1 MDYSKLKNKVKSL
14 NEVLNN
20 TKEYRKEWD
29 NGLRDKIIN
38 TLEEINKEGNVN
50 AEIDIYD
57 QLYGLEAVSF
67 TLGKEESGIYEV
79 VNDEVKQP
87 LLRMNGLLMF
97 QQMFNGKISIWVN
110 YPYINGVG
118 EPKPPR
124 MLEIVRPH
132 ELKEVNILRYVE
144 MLIDDVREWEDYDDD
159 EPASH
164 HNIGFTHK
172 AASIKR

>member
-29 NGLRDKIIN
+29 NGLKDKIIN
-38 TLEEINKEGNVN
+38 TLEEINKEGGVN
-50 AEIDIYD
+50 AEIEIYD
-57 QLYGLEAVSF
+57 QLYGLEAVTL

-79 VNDEVKQP
+79 VNDTVKQP

-118 EPKPPR
+118 EPKPPK

-164 HNIGFTHK
+164 HNIGFNHT
-172 AASIKR
+172 AASVKR